1 MRKTLLIVF
10 LIATSIVVIYY
21 NSQRDE
27 NIVKNFA
34 LELVDE
40 SMPLEQV
47 LKNRINYSE
56 KQKDV
61 CLFFLKTVREEYI
74 KNPEKIEVTQP
85 TESKTEIHSDA
96 IQLNSG
102 EHLFYVQFNK
112 SLTLPFILNKKSEII
127 ILFNLTKGGGG
138 NLNNSRSDETM
149 HK

>member
-1 MRKTLLIVF
+1 MKKTLLIVF
-10 LIATSIVVIYY
+10 LIAISIVVIYC

-47 LKNRINYSE
+47 LKNRINYYE
-56 KQKDV
+56 KQKNV
-61 CLFFLKTVREEYI
+61 CLFFLKTVREEYN

-85 TESKTEIHSDA
+85 KDSKAAFHSDA
-96 IQLNSG
+96 IKLNLD
-102 EHLFYVQFNK
+102 EHLFYVQFNN

-138 NLNNSRSDETM
+138 NLNNSRSDERM
-149 HK
+149 RK